1 MSGSEL
7 AELRH
12 TATTE
17 QEDTMPLQDDLG
29 KRMKTYYE
37 EIPRTRLMRRT
48 PVAIRVDGKAFHT
61 FTRGFQ
67 KPFDEVLTRAMQET
81 MRYLC
86 ENIQGCAL
94 GYTQSD
100 EISLLLVDYQ
110 SLDASAWFDYEV
122 QKMCS
127 IAASMATLAFH
138 KAFQHEAESY
148 LRSAGEAPDYCTRLR
163 SAVDKGAMFDA
174 RVFNIPKE
182 EAVNLLYWRQLD
194 AIRNSVQMLGQA
206 HFSQKQLQGRSCAQ
220 LRKLL
225 MTEKGLDWERLP
237 LHLQRGSCCV
247 RESYSEAGVQRK
259 RWAVDLN
266 IPIFKGEGREYINER
281 FLLPPEQIGA

>member
-1 MSGSEL
+1 
-7 AELRH
+7 
-12 TATTE
+12 
-17 QEDTMPLQDDLG
+17 MPLQDDLG
-29 KRMKTYYE
+29 RRMKTYYE
-37 EIPRTRLMRRT
+37 EISRTKLMRRT

-61 FTRGFQ
+61 FTRGLQ
-67 KPFDEVLTRAMQET
+67 KPFDEVLTCTMQET

-100 EISLLLVDYQ
+100 EITLLLVDYQ

-127 IAASMATLAFH
+127 IAASMATLAFA
-138 KAFQHEAESY
+138 KAFQKEAGRY
-148 LRSAGEAPDYCTRLR
+148 ISAERENSDYSRTLQV
-163 SAVDKGAMFDA
+163 AIEKGAMFDA

-182 EAVNLLYWRQLD
+182 EATNLLYWRQLD
-194 AIRNSVQMLGQA
+194 AIRNSILMLGQA
-206 HFSQKQLQGRSCAQ
+206 YFSHRQLQGRSCAQ
-220 LRKLL
+220 VRELL
-225 MTEKGLDWERLP
+225 MTEKGVDWENLP

-247 RESYSEAGVQRK
+247 KETYSEAGVQRK

-281 FLLPPEQIGA
+281 LLLPSEQIGVEE

>member
-1 MSGSEL
+1 
-7 AELRH
+7 
-12 TATTE
+12 
-17 QEDTMPLQDDLG
+17 MPLQDDLG

-37 EIPRTRLMRRT
+37 EIPKTKLMRRT

-86 ENIQGCAL
+86 ENVQGCAL

-100 EISLLLVDYQ
+100 EMTLLLVDYQ

-127 IAASMATLAFH
+127 IAASMATLAFA
-138 KAFQHEAESY
+138 KAFQKEAIRCISI
-148 LRSAGEAPDYCTRLR
+148 AGDTPDYCGTLQ
-163 SAVDKGAMFDA
+163 AAMEKGAMFDA

-182 EAVNLLYWRQLD
+182 EAANLLYWRQLD
-194 AIRNSVQMLGQA
+194 AIRNSILTFGQA
-206 HFSQKQLQGRSCAQ
+206 HFSHKQVQGRSCAQ
-220 LRKLL
+220 IRELL
-225 MTEKGLDWERLP
+225 LTEKGIDWEQLP

-247 RESYSEAGVQRK
+247 KEIYLEAGVQRK
-259 RWAVDLN
+259 RWSVDLH

-281 FLLPPEQIGA
+281 LLLPPEQNEEVK

>member
-1 MSGSEL
+1 
-7 AELRH
+7 
-12 TATTE
+12 
-17 QEDTMPLQDDLG
+17 MPLQDDLG

-37 EIPRTRLMRRT
+37 EIPKTKLMRRM

-61 FTRGFQ
+61 FTRGFR

-86 ENIQGCAL
+86 ENIQGCVL

-100 EISLLLVDYQ
+100 EITLLLVDYQ

-127 IAASMATLAFH
+127 IAASMATVAFA
-138 KAFQHEAESY
+138 KAFQKEAI
-148 LRSAGEAPDYCTRLR
+148 RCISATEDTSDYQRTLQ
-163 SAVDKGAMFDA
+163 AAMEKGAMFDA

-182 EAVNLLYWRQLD
+182 EATNLLYWRQLD
-194 AIRNSVQMLGQA
+194 AIRNSILTFGQA
-206 HFSQKQLQGRSCAQ
+206 HFGHKQLQGRSCAQ
-220 LRKLL
+220 IRELL
-225 MTEKGLDWERLP
+225 LTEKGIDWEQLP

-247 RESYSEAGVQRK
+247 KETYSKAGVQRK
-259 RWAVDLN
+259 RWSIDLH

-281 FLLPPEQIGA
+281 LLLQLEQIGVEE